1 AYKRHMLDLS
11 VGNELSFDKSFSECK
26 DLATRLSTSFI
37 GAARNKHKSH
47 ILQITKDGV
56 AFAFEDIPMKLSFLE
71 AAVLPFVYKLPTL
84 DAIETLKYAKKMS
97 NGINTDEDPSSWRP
111 YHTFIDNLT
120 EKYAKN
126 ELNQDDTELNIPRR
140 HVRKRK
146 TKKPKGR
153 KLFQD
158 SSDDDF
164 ISDSDESD
172 HGNEND
178 DDEQPIIHTFKSAAK
193 FQSMK
198 LSQQGKKD
206 KVGSSKS
213 AGGSG

>member
-1 AYKRHMLDLS
+1 MIILFRSY
-11 VGNELSFDKSFSECK
+11 LSFRTSN
-26 DLATRLSTSFI
+26 LA
-37 GAARNKHKSH
+37 
-47 ILQITKDGV
+47 
-56 AFAFEDIPMKLSFLE
+56 
-71 AAVLPFVYKLPTL
+71 
-84 DAIETLKYAKKMS
+84 
-97 NGINTDEDPSSWRP
+97 
-111 YHTFIDNLT
+111 
-120 EKYAKN
+120 
-126 ELNQDDTELNIPRR
+126 DDTELNIPRR

-213 AGGSG
+213 AGISISLKEQL